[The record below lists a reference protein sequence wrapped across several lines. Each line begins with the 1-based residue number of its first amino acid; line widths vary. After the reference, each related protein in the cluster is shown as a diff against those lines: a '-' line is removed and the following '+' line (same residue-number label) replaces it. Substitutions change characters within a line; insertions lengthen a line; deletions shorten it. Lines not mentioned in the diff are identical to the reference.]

1 MGEVKLI
8 DGSAGSGNRWRKH
21 APVMRLWRMK
31 NSTSATSASRWP
43 VARGRLLLN
52 WGTWA
57 YEGGGWGNLREQH
70 RRQLERSEERHVDRE
85 SWSLVYCMREE
96 GKALLAL
103 PSRWCKG

>member
-8 DGSAGSGNRWRKH
+8 NGSAGPGNCWRKQ

-52 WGTWA
+52 WGPWA

-70 RRQLERSEERHVDRE
+70 RRQLERSEERHAEQRE
-85 SWSLVYCMREE
+85 LELGVLY
-96 GKALLAL
+96 A
-103 PSRWCKG
+103 